1 MENVIMSKIVV
12 LDPLADNGL
21 KMMEDAGIAY
31 DVRTGLKGEEL
42 RQALTEYD
50 GAICRSGV
58 KITAE
63 SLEGNTTLKAI
74 ARAGVGVDNIDLEAA
89 KKQGIVVMNT
99 PGGNTVSTA
108 EQTFTL
114 MLAVSRNTAA
124 AHQSLVEG
132 RWDRKALG
140 KTSHQL
146 GGKTLGVV
154 GTGRVG
160 ARVIQYALAFEMK
173 VLAFDPFLS
182 PERAKEMGVT
192 KVETV
197 AEMLPEID
205 YLTVHTP
212 LTDETRNLISDE
224 QIAMMKQGVYLIN
237 CARGGIYNLDA
248 LQRGLESGK
257 LGGVA
262 MDVYPEEPCTD
273 LPLFKMDH
281 VVCTPHLGAS
291 TVEAQLNVALEA
303 VEIMIEYLKTGVA
316 RNQCNK

>member
-1 MENVIMSKIVV
+1 MAKIVV
-12 LDPLADNGL
+12 LDPLAENGL
-21 KMMEDAGIAY
+21 KMMEDAGMEY

-74 ARAGVGVDNIDLEAA
+74 ARAGVGVDNIDLAAA
-89 KKQGIVVMNT
+89 KKHNIVVMNT
-99 PGGNTVSTA
+99 PAGNTVSTA
-108 EQTFTL
+108 ELTFAL
-114 MLAVSRNTAA
+114 MLAVSRNIAA

-132 RWDRKALG
+132 RWERKELG
-140 KTSHQL
+140 KTSYQL

-160 ARVIQYALAFEMK
+160 AK
-173 VLAFDPFLS
+173 VVKFAQAFDMDVIAYDPTLS
-182 PERAKEMGVT
+182 EKHAKEMGVK

-197 AEMLPEID
+197 AEMLPMID

-212 LTDETRNLISDE
+212 LTNETRNLISDKE
-224 QIAMMKQGVYLIN
+224 IDLMKKGAILVN
-237 CARGGIYNLDA
+237 CARGGIYDLDA

-291 TVEAQLNVALEA
+291 AVEAQVNVALEA

>member
-1 MENVIMSKIVV
+1 MAKIVV
-12 LDPLADNGL
+12 LDPLAENGL
-21 KMMEDAGIAY
+21 KMMEDAGMEY

-74 ARAGVGVDNIDLEAA
+74 ARAGVGVDNIDLAAA
-89 KKQGIVVMNT
+89 KKHNIVVMNT
-99 PGGNTVSTA
+99 PAGNTVSTA
-108 EQTFTL
+108 ELTFAL
-114 MLAVSRNTAA
+114 MLAVSRNIAA

-132 RWDRKALG
+132 RWERKELG
-140 KTSHQL
+140 KTSYQL

-160 ARVIQYALAFEMK
+160 AK
-173 VLAFDPFLS
+173 VVKFAQAFDMDVIAYDPTLS
-182 PERAKEMGVT
+182 EKHAKEMGVK

-197 AEMLPEID
+197 AEMLPVID

-212 LTDETRNLISDE
+212 LTNETRNLISDKE
-224 QIAMMKQGVYLIN
+224 IDLMKKGAILVN
-237 CARGGIYNLDA
+237 CARGGIYDLDA

-291 TVEAQLNVALEA
+291 AVEAQVNVALEA

>member
-1 MENVIMSKIVV
+1 MAKIIV
-12 LDPLADNGL
+12 LDPLAENGL

-42 RQALTEYD
+42 RQALTEYE

-58 KITAE
+58 KITADV
-63 SLEGNTTLKAI
+63 LEGNTTLKAI

-89 KKQGIVVMNT
+89 TKCGIAVMNT

-108 EQTFTL
+108 EQTFCL

-146 GGKTLGVV
+146 GGKTLGIV
-154 GTGRVG
+154 GAGRVG
-160 ARVIQYALAFEMK
+160 ATVAKFAK
-173 VLAFDPFLS
+173 AFDMDVICFDPYLTE
-182 PERAKEMGVT
+182 ERARQLGV
-192 KVETV
+192 KRVETV
-197 AEMLPEID
+197 AEMLPVVD
-205 YLTVHTP
+205 YPTVHTP
-212 LTDETRNLISDE
+212 LTDATRNLISDKE
-224 QIAMMKQGVYLIN
+224 IDMMKKGVYLIN
-237 CARGGIYNLDA
+237 CARGGIYDLGA

-273 LPLFKMDH
+273 LPLFKMEH

-316 RNQCNK
+316 KNQVNR

>member
-1 MENVIMSKIVV
+1 MAKIVV
-12 LDPLADNGL
+12 LDPLAENGL
-21 KMMEDAGIAY
+21 KMMEDAGMEY

-74 ARAGVGVDNIDLEAA
+74 ARAGVGVDNIDLAAA
-89 KKQGIVVMNT
+89 KKHNIVVMNT
-99 PGGNTVSTA
+99 PAGNTVSTA
-108 EQTFTL
+108 ELTFAL
-114 MLAVSRNTAA
+114 MLAVSRNIAA

-132 RWDRKALG
+132 RWERKELG
-140 KTSHQL
+140 KTSYQL

-160 ARVIQYALAFEMK
+160 AKVVKFAQAFGMDVIAY
-173 VLAFDPFLS
+173 DPTLS
-182 PERAKEMGVT
+182 EKHAKEMGVK

-197 AEMLPEID
+197 AEMLPMID

-212 LTDETRNLISDE
+212 LTNETRNLISDKE
-224 QIAMMKQGVYLIN
+224 IDLMKKGAILVN
-237 CARGGIYNLDA
+237 CARGGIYDLDA

-291 TVEAQLNVALEA
+291 AVEAQVNVALEA

>member
-1 MENVIMSKIVV
+1 MSKIVV
-12 LDPLADNGL
+12 LDPLADDGL
-21 KMMEDAGIAY
+21 KMMDEAGLAY

-89 KKQGIVVMNT
+89 KKAGIVVMNT

-108 EQTFTL
+108 EQTFAL

-132 RWDRKALG
+132 RWERKALG

-146 GGKTLGVV
+146 GGKTLGVI
-154 GTGRVG
+154 GAGRVG
-160 ARVIQYALAFEMK
+160 STVIKFAK
-173 VLAFDPFLS
+173 AFDMNVIVFEPYMS
-182 PERAKEMGVT
+182 EERAAEMGVV

-197 AEMLPEID
+197 AEMLPQVD

-212 LTDETRNLISDE
+212 LTDQTRNLISDE
-224 QIAMMKQGVYLIN
+224 QIAMMKDGAILIN
-237 CARGGIYNLDA
+237 CARGGIYDIDA

-273 LPLFKMDH
+273 LPLFKMEH

-291 TVEAQLNVALEA
+291 TVEAQMNVALEA
-303 VEIMIEYLKTGVA
+303 VEIMIDYLKNGVV

>member
-1 MENVIMSKIVV
+1 
-12 LDPLADNGL
+12 
-21 KMMEDAGIAY
+21 MMEDAGMEY

-74 ARAGVGVDNIDLEAA
+74 ARAGVGVDNIDLAAA
-89 KKQGIVVMNT
+89 KKHNIVVMNT
-99 PGGNTVSTA
+99 PAGNTVSTA
-108 EQTFTL
+108 ELTFAL
-114 MLAVSRNTAA
+114 MLAVSRNIAA

-132 RWDRKALG
+132 RWERKELG
-140 KTSHQL
+140 KTSYQL

-160 ARVIQYALAFEMK
+160 AKVIKFAQ
-173 VLAFDPFLS
+173 AFDMDVIAYDPTLS
-182 PERAKEMGVT
+182 EKHAKEMGVK

-197 AEMLPEID
+197 AEMLPVID

-212 LTDETRNLISDE
+212 LTNETRNLISDKE
-224 QIAMMKQGVYLIN
+224 IDLMKKGAILVN
-237 CARGGIYNLDA
+237 CARGGIYDLDA

-291 TVEAQLNVALEA
+291 AVEAQVNVALEA

>member
-1 MENVIMSKIVV
+1 MAKIVV
-12 LDPLADNGL
+12 LDPLAENGL
-21 KMMEDAGIAY
+21 KMMEDAGMEY

-74 ARAGVGVDNIDLEAA
+74 ARAGVGVDNIDLAAA
-89 KKQGIVVMNT
+89 KKHNIVVMNT
-99 PGGNTVSTA
+99 PAGNTVSTA
-108 EQTFTL
+108 ELTFAL
-114 MLAVSRNTAA
+114 MLAVSRNIAA

-132 RWDRKALG
+132 RWERKELG
-140 KTSHQL
+140 KTSYQL

-160 ARVIQYALAFEMK
+160 AKVIKFAQ
-173 VLAFDPFLS
+173 AFDMDVIAYDPTLS
-182 PERAKEMGVT
+182 EKHAKEMGVK

-197 AEMLPEID
+197 AEMLPVID

-212 LTDETRNLISDE
+212 LTNETRNLISDKE
-224 QIAMMKQGVYLIN
+224 IDLMKKGAILVN
-237 CARGGIYNLDA
+237 CARGGIYDLDA

-291 TVEAQLNVALEA
+291 AVEAQVNVALEA

>member
-1 MENVIMSKIVV
+1 MAKIVV
-12 LDPLADNGL
+12 LDPLAENGL
-21 KMMEDAGIAY
+21 KMMEDAGMEY

-74 ARAGVGVDNIDLEAA
+74 ARAGVGVDNIDLAVA
-89 KKQGIVVMNT
+89 KKHNIVVMNT
-99 PGGNTVSTA
+99 PAGNTVSTA
-108 EQTFTL
+108 ELTFAL
-114 MLAVSRNTAA
+114 MLAVSRNIAA

-132 RWDRKALG
+132 RWERKELG
-140 KTSHQL
+140 KTSYQL

-160 ARVIQYALAFEMK
+160 AK
-173 VLAFDPFLS
+173 VVKFAQAFDMDVIAYDPTLS
-182 PERAKEMGVT
+182 EKHAKEMGVK

-197 AEMLPEID
+197 AEMLPMID

-212 LTDETRNLISDE
+212 LTNETRNLISDKE
-224 QIAMMKQGVYLIN
+224 IDLMKKGAILVN
-237 CARGGIYNLDA
+237 CARGGIYDLDA

-291 TVEAQLNVALEA
+291 AVEAQVNVALEA

>member
-1 MENVIMSKIVV
+1 MAKIVV
-12 LDPLADNGL
+12 LDPLAENGL
-21 KMMEDAGIAY
+21 KMMEDAGMEY

-74 ARAGVGVDNIDLEAA
+74 ARAGVGVDNIDLAVA
-89 KKQGIVVMNT
+89 KKHNIVVMNT
-99 PGGNTVSTA
+99 PAGNTVSTA
-108 EQTFTL
+108 ELTFAL
-114 MLAVSRNTAA
+114 MLAVSRNIAA

-132 RWDRKALG
+132 RWERKELG
-140 KTSHQL
+140 KTSYQL

-160 ARVIQYALAFEMK
+160 AK
-173 VLAFDPFLS
+173 VVKFAQAFDMDVIAYDPTLS
-182 PERAKEMGVT
+182 EKHAKEMGVK

-197 AEMLPEID
+197 AEMLPVID

-212 LTDETRNLISDE
+212 LTNETRNLISDKE
-224 QIAMMKQGVYLIN
+224 IDLMKKGAILVN
-237 CARGGIYNLDA
+237 CARGGIYDLDA

-291 TVEAQLNVALEA
+291 AVEAQVNVALEA

>member
-1 MENVIMSKIVV
+1 MMAKIVV
-12 LDPLADNGL
+12 LDPLAENGL
-21 KMMEDAGIAY
+21 KMMEDAGMEY

-74 ARAGVGVDNIDLEAA
+74 ARAGVGVDNIDLAAA
-89 KKQGIVVMNT
+89 KKHNIVVMNT
-99 PGGNTVSTA
+99 PAGNTVSTA
-108 EQTFTL
+108 ELTFAL
-114 MLAVSRNTAA
+114 MLAVSRNIAA

-132 RWDRKALG
+132 RWERKELG
-140 KTSHQL
+140 KTSYQL

-160 ARVIQYALAFEMK
+160 AK
-173 VLAFDPFLS
+173 VVKFAQAFDMDVIAYDPTLS
-182 PERAKEMGVT
+182 EKHAKEMGVK

-197 AEMLPEID
+197 AEMLPMID

-212 LTDETRNLISDE
+212 LTNETRNLISDKE
-224 QIAMMKQGVYLIN
+224 IDLMKKGAILVN
-237 CARGGIYNLDA
+237 CARGGIYDLDA

-291 TVEAQLNVALEA
+291 AVEAQVNVALEA

>member
-1 MENVIMSKIVV
+1 MAKIIV
-12 LDPLADNGL
+12 LDPLAENGL

-42 RQALTEYD
+42 RQALTEYE

-58 KITAE
+58 KITADV
-63 SLEGNTTLKAI
+63 LEGNTTLKAI

-89 KKQGIVVMNT
+89 TKCGIAVMNT

-108 EQTFTL
+108 EQTFCL

-146 GGKTLGVV
+146 GGKTLGIV
-154 GTGRVG
+154 GAGRVG
-160 ARVIQYALAFEMK
+160 ATVAKFAK
-173 VLAFDPFLS
+173 AFDMDVICFDPYLTE
-182 PERAKEMGVT
+182 ERARQLGV
-192 KVETV
+192 KRVETV
-197 AEMLPEID
+197 AEMLPVVD

-212 LTDETRNLISDE
+212 LTDATRNLISDKE
-224 QIAMMKQGVYLIN
+224 IDMMKKGVYLIN
-237 CARGGIYNLDA
+237 CARGGIYDLGA

-273 LPLFKMDH
+273 LPLFKMEH

-316 RNQCNK
+316 KNQVNR

>member
-1 MENVIMSKIVV
+1 MMAKIVV
-12 LDPLADNGL
+12 LDPLAENGL
-21 KMMEDAGIAY
+21 KMMEDAGMEY

-74 ARAGVGVDNIDLEAA
+74 ARAGVGVDNIDLAAA
-89 KKQGIVVMNT
+89 KKHNIVVMNT
-99 PGGNTVSTA
+99 PAGNTVSTA
-108 EQTFTL
+108 ELTFAL
-114 MLAVSRNTAA
+114 MLAVSRNIAA

-132 RWDRKALG
+132 RWERKELG
-140 KTSHQL
+140 KTSYQL

-160 ARVIQYALAFEMK
+160 AKVIKFAQ
-173 VLAFDPFLS
+173 AFDMDVIAYDPTLS
-182 PERAKEMGVT
+182 EKHAKEMGVK

-197 AEMLPEID
+197 AEMLPVID

-212 LTDETRNLISDE
+212 LTNETRNLISDKE
-224 QIAMMKQGVYLIN
+224 IDLMKKGAILVN
-237 CARGGIYNLDA
+237 CARGGIYDLDA

-291 TVEAQLNVALEA
+291 AVEAQVNVALEA